1 MSQVFHV
8 DADLVRAAGMEGAFD
23 ECADAGEFLEHAPGG
38 AGGAAAAVEDGHFF
52 AVDRVASDLVLDG
65 AGARAG
71 EMALDEGEIDLGDG
85 TAGKLPGE
93 MGMGGVGEGN
103 DKAAAGVLVEAMDD
117 PGALLAA
124 DAGEGGA
131 VGEQGVDERVA
142 RVAGGG
148 VDDEAG
154 RLVEDEEIG
163 VLEKDVE
170 GDVLGL
176 EEAGLGGG
184 LGEGDERAGAELFA
198 GLGRFSRER
207 DVALLDEGL
216 EAGAGEVGYFF
227 CEEPVEP
234 VSRGACIDSELEHLP
249 E

>member
-1 MSQVFHV
+1 M
-8 DADLVRAAGMEGAFD
+8 
-23 ECADAGEFLEHAPGG
+23 
-38 AGGAAAAVEDGHFF
+38 
-52 AVDRVASDLVLDG
+52 
-65 AGARAG
+65 
-71 EMALDEGEIDLGDG
+71 
-85 TAGKLPGE
+85 
-93 MGMGGVGEGN
+93 
-103 DKAAAGVLVEAMDD
+103 

-131 VGEQGVDERVA
+131 MGEQGVDERMA

-176 EEAGLGGG
+176 EEGGLGGG

-198 GLGRFSRER
+198 GFGRFSGER

-234 VSRGACIDSELEHLP
+234 VARGACIDSELRASSGMKGGNGAGANGNLISSDVPMAEEPDDSSPEEFHAAPEEEVVLP
-249 E
+249 EGTPWRRSMGWMGKVRELGDGG